1 MQAVRPYCLIKKEFR
16 MTTFR
21 KNIVFV
27 HGHGVDESIW
37 DSIAP
42 LLSETYTVIRPNLS
56 LLTNCTTIDAYAEEL
71 HQFLTNA
78 GITKCTIIGHSMG
91 GYIGLALAE
100 KYPEMIEGFGL
111 FHSLAYAD
119 DEVKKEQRNKMIT
132 LLREKGATDFI
143 RLTGAN
149 MFGKRYRQYRGDKVR
164 QHVAHFSQLP
174 ATALAAGVE
183 AIRDR
188 PDRTHV
194 LQNLDVPLLL
204 IVGMEDVLMPFE
216 KVIEMATFPKTTYPF
231 ILSDSGHMGMVERT
245 DTTVKIL
252 RWYLEK
258 IYQSI

>member
-1 MQAVRPYCLIKKEFR
+1 

-21 KNIVFV
+21 KNLVLV

-56 LLTNCTTIDAYAEEL
+56 LLTNCSTIEAYAEEL
-71 HQFLTNA
+71 YDFLTNA
-78 GITKCTIIGHSMG
+78 GIRKCTIIGHSMG

-100 KYPEMIEGFGL
+100 KYPDMIEGFGL

-119 DEVKKEQRNKMIT
+119 DDTKKEQRNKMIT
-132 LLREKGATDFI
+132 LLREKGASDFI

-149 MFGKRYRQYRGDKVR
+149 MFGKRYRKYRAEKVR
-164 QHVAHFSQLP
+164 QHVSHFSELP
-174 ATALAAGVE
+174 SEALAVGVE

-188 PDRTHV
+188 PDRTKV
-194 LQNLDVPLLL
+194 LEDLTVPLLL

-216 KVIEMATFPKTTYPF
+216 KVIEMATYPKVAYPF

-258 IYQSI
+258 IYQGS